1 MTSGCALGAF
11 ENLGKLCPVN
21 MASDCKEG
29 AAYQG
34 ERTRRIEIADAA
46 CKSAGA

>member
-21 MASDCKEG
+21 MPSDCKGG

-34 ERTRRIEIADAA
+34 ERTRIEIADAA